1 MNNYKTTSNHKYNAK
16 SPKHNVFH
24 TFSADKTKPPLQ
36 PSHLQQKRSHGIP
49 FVVTYNSASPYLNM
63 TITKH
68 LPIHQS
74 SLIITGTR
82 VSLYSLCNSHGNF
95 NSLIHTIIRILRQ
108 LVLFVK
114 YFFSSFPFFEFV
126 CFFPRLDLTC
136 EQALNLG
143 DIVKSRL
150 ARGTREETRKR
161 VERVEKG
168 DFSFPRSL
176 AASPL
181 ARAFSRGSLRSPK

>member
-1 MNNYKTTSNHKYNAK
+1 M
-16 SPKHNVFH
+16 FH
-24 TFSADKTKPPLQ
+24 TFSADKTRPPLQ

-49 FVVTYNSASPYLNM
+49 FVVTYNPASPYLNM

-74 SLIITGTR
+74 SLTLTGTR
-82 VSLYSLCNSHGNF
+82 VSLYSLCNF
-95 NSLIHTIIRILRQ
+95 NSLIHTIILILRQ

-114 YFFSSFPFFEFV
+114 YFFSSFPFFKFV

-161 VERVEKG
+161 VVGVEKG

-176 AASPL
+176 APSPL
-181 ARAFSRGSLRSPK
+181 VRAFSRDSLHSPK